1 MTTYSDDMNHND
13 EIEDYGGYRL
23 GGRSTA
29 PLNEAIPVENVVQE
43 SVADAGN

>member
-1 MTTYSDDMNHND
+1 MNHND

-29 PLNEAIPVENVVQE
+29 PLNEAISENVVQE